1 MDISGIWGGTFRLT
15 RGSLG
20 MVWQPIQHL
29 VCWPFSKRLHE
40 IESSATIQQ
49 KMRAWEWPTHLLRLS
64 RWLLTVGD
72 KIAFNERIILNCL
85 ALCQKSYKQGP
96 APPPAESGLW
106 PKWFAWTKGVLY
118 VFFFRM
124 ARFGSAQ
131 PSIKWLQRQKRY
143 PNFARIC
150 FYMAGGFPSALHGFA
165 QLMLNCNH
173 PERSWWFDW
182 NCFQPVY
189 KGFCRL
195 GPSIK
200 RWSSI
205 WADRMRMDKVFLKI
219 FTFCWN
225 ISCFEDYAY
234 FWSAI

>member
-1 MDISGIWGGTFRLT
+1 
-15 RGSLG
+15 

-40 IESSATIQQ
+40 IESSA
-49 KMRAWEWPTHLLRLS
+49 HLGGLGVAHSSSPVESSLIT
-64 RWLLTVGD
+64 TVGD

-118 VFFFRM
+118 VFLCFFRM

-173 PERSWWFDW
+173 PERSWWFD
-182 NCFQPVY
+182 
-189 KGFCRL
+189 CRL
-195 GPSIK
+195 QG
-200 RWSSI
+200 
-205 WADRMRMDKVFLKI
+205 LL
-219 FTFCWN
+219 
-225 ISCFEDYAY
+225 
-234 FWSAI
+234 